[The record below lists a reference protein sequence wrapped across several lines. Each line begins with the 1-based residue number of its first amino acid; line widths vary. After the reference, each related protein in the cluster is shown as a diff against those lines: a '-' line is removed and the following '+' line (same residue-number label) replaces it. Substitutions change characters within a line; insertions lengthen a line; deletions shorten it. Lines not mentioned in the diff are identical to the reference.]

1 MTPERARLFV
11 ALELPEPVRGA
22 LLSWRELAIGDD
34 RAWRPVTPAALHVT
48 LCFLG
53 DQPVQE
59 IGAIAR
65 ACAAAL
71 SQGDMATP
79 PGRVQSLAAPVL
91 ALAAPRLLGPRRAR
105 VLAVTLEAR
114 DHALAVIQ
122 RRLAQCLAA
131 GGWYEPESRPYLAHV
146 TVARARRGAREPA
159 APAHPDLPPL
169 GFEATTVS
177 LLRSRLGGQ
186 GARYEQLAAVELAP
200 SPRP

>member
-1 MTPERARLFV
+1 VTPERARLFV
-11 ALELPEPVRGA
+11 AFELPDPVRGA
-22 LLSWRELAIGDD
+22 LLTWRESAIGDD
-34 RAWRPVTPAALHVT
+34 QAWRPVMPAALHVT

-53 DQPVQE
+53 DQRVQE

-71 SQGDMATP
+71 SQRDIPTP
-79 PGRVQSLAAPVL
+79 PGPVRTLAAPVL
-91 ALAAPRLLGPRRAR
+91 TLAAPRPLGPRRAR
-105 VLAVTLEAR
+105 VLAVTLEDR
-114 DHALAVIQ
+114 DQALAVIQ

-146 TVARARRGAREPA
+146 TVARARRGARVPA
-159 APAHPDLPPL
+159 APAYPAPPPL